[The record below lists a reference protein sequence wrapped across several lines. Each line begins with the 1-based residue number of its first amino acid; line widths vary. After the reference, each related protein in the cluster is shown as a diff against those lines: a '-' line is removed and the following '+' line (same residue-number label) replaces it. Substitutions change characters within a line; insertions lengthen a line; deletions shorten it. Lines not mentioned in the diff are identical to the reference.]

1 MYISQEIATRIK
13 EQIKKQNLSVRDFLS
28 SCGLNINTISELS
41 KGKQISYLNF
51 AKIADNLECSVDYLL
66 GRSTAQHETSEKEKR
81 VISAYRD
88 NPDIQPAVDR
98 LLKIEEPALHLL
110 PQDSPAQTTARMS
123 AGDDVNI
130 STTVNSSIDE
140 RLALAEELKQD
151 QKAEKNGK
159 NKRNK
164 K

>member
-28 SCGLNINTISELS
+28 SCGLNINNISELS

-66 GRSTAQHETSEKEKR
+66 WRSTEQHETSEKEKR

-88 NPDIQPAVDR
+88 NPDIQSAVDR
-98 LLKIEEPALHLL
+98 LLKIEEPVLHLVT
-110 PQDSPAQTTARMS
+110 PDSPAQVAAYG
-123 AGDDVNI
+123 AGK
-130 STTVNSSIDE
+130 STVTPEGTYD
-140 RLALAEELKQD
+140 ELK
-151 QKAEKNGK
+151 AAHRNNGK
-159 NKRNK
+159 K
-164 K
+164 KEN